1 MIGNRMRVMRSN
13 RSTLRWCD
21 MGRAAK
27 LKLSRFNAVPKLG
40 WGNLQTPFTTLA
52 SFGINQVGSILAGS
66 DCCDRASALQEIF
79 PRLKAQVGVVLVR
92 GYSDLPGHDGKECWD
107 SLFQGH
113 CWLVDPESG
122 NIVDPSLDSFAE
134 GSQAMAD
141 FRPVRPLAKVQAR
154 VVPHATTADC
164 HRILG
169 STIDNLPTWGPFID
183 ADLLYV
189 PGFLDSRYL
198 INPDSDGTWH
208 VMAYLSREG
217 RGFDMKQVDERLSA
231 IPVQERKELGIRT
244 KTKDETNSIALVLD
258 PFSSVVSACNVN
270 GRREE

>member
-1 MIGNRMRVMRSN
+1 
-13 RSTLRWCD
+13 

-27 LKLSRFNAVPKLG
+27 LKLSRSKPATRME
-40 WGNLQTPFTTLA
+40 WGDLQTPFATLT

-66 DCCDRASALQEIF
+66 DCCDRAGALQKIF

-113 CWLVDPESG
+113 CWLVEPESG
-122 NIVDPSLDSFAE
+122 NIVDPSLDSFGKE
-134 GSQAMAD
+134 SPAMVD
-141 FRPVRPLAKVQAR
+141 FRPVRRLDEVQAR
-154 VVPHATTADC
+154 VVTPATTADC
-164 HRILG
+164 QRILG
-169 STIDNLPTWGPFID
+169 SAIDNLPTWGPFIG

-189 PGFLDSRYL
+189 PGLLDNRYL

-208 VMAYLSREG
+208 IMAYLSREG
-217 RGFDMKQVDERLSA
+217 RGFDMKEVDERLSA
-231 IPVQERKELGIRT
+231 IPDQERKELGIRT

-258 PFSSVVSACNVN
+258 PLSPVVSARSVN
-270 GRREE
+270 GRGEE